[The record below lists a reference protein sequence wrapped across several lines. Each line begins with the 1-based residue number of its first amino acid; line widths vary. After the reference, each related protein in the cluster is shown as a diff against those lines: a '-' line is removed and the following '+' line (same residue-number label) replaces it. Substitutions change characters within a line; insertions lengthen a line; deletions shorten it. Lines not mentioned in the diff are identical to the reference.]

1 MANLRHSIH
10 NLALDVRR
18 LMNLFTR
25 LDREAAAAHYLKG
38 TGLEIGALHNPLKV
52 PSAARVRYVD
62 RMPVAELRRQYPELA
77 SYNLVEAD
85 VIDNGEKLSTVGD
98 CSQDFVIA
106 NHFIEHCE
114 NPIDTLMNLMRVL
127 KKNGILFM
135 CVPDKRYTFDAE
147 RPVTPFEHLVRDFN
161 EGPAWSRAG
170 HFQEWVRF
178 VEHIKDETEAAARVK
193 HLVDTQYSIHYHVW
207 SEREMMDLI
216 LKLQEQFGLPV
227 ELELLFKNN
236 GEVVLVL
243 SKTA

>member
-25 LDREAAAAHYLKG
+25 LDREAVAAHYLKG

-85 VIDNGEKLSTVGD
+85 VIDNGEKLSTVGE
-98 CSQDFVIA
+98 CTQDFVIA

-114 NPIDTLMNLMRVL
+114 NPIDTLMNLVRVL
-127 KKNGILFM
+127 KKDGILFM
-135 CVPDKRYTFDAE
+135 CVPDKRYTFDGE
-147 RPVTPFEHLVRDFN
+147 RPVTPFEHLVRDFKRGRHGPVRGISRSGFVSLSTLRTKQKLRPGSNIWSTHDTVSTTMSGAN
-161 EGPAWSRAG
+161 E
-170 HFQEWVRF
+170 
-178 VEHIKDETEAAARVK
+178 K
-193 HLVDTQYSIHYHVW
+193 
-207 SEREMMDLI
+207 
-216 LKLQEQFGLPV
+216 
-227 ELELLFKNN
+227 
-236 GEVVLVL
+236 
-243 SKTA
+243 

>member
-1 MANLRHSIH
+1 MGNFRHSIH

-18 LMNLFTR
+18 LMSLFTR

-52 PSAARVRYVD
+52 PSAATVRYVD
-62 RMPVAELRRQYPELA
+62 RLPVAELRRQYPELA

-85 VIDNGEKLSTVGD
+85 VIDNGEKLLTVRDGT
-98 CSQDFVIA
+98 QDFVIA

-114 NPIDTLMNLMRVL
+114 NPIDTLMNLVRVL
-127 KKNGILFM
+127 KKDGILFM
-135 CVPDKRYTFDAE
+135 CVPDKRYTFDNE
-147 RPVTPFEHLVRDFN
+147 RPVTPFDHLVRDFT
-161 EGPAWSRAG
+161 EGPAWSRLG
-170 HFQEWVRF
+170 HFQEWARD
-178 VEHIKDETEAAARVK
+178 VEHVKNETEASARVQQ
-193 HLVDTQYSIHYHVW
+193 LIDTKYSIHYHVW
-207 SEREMMDLI
+207 TEREMMDLI
-216 LKLQEQFGLPV
+216 LRLQDQFKLPV